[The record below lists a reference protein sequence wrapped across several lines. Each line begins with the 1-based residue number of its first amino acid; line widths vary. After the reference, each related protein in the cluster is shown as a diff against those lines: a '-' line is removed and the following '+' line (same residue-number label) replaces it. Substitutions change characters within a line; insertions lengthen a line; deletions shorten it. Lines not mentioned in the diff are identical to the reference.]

1 MFSSETLIRIFA
13 RRELQVLD
21 MQTQSDVVHAI
32 EEVLEQDGIEN
43 ADESVSDN
51 VSTGISAE

>member
-32 EEVLEQDGIEN
+32 EEVLEQEEIEN

-51 VSTGISAE
+51 VSTDISAE